1 MQTAVI
7 TKKKSIARINMR
19 KKRIAGKK
27 PKTNDLTPDVSYAP
41 TYIFRT
47 NRWCDP
53 QDLNFR
59 KVHIYLKIS
68 AIRNE
73 DRKTRIFEVFGLS
86 GFSLPLVRHHC

>member
-1 MQTAVI
+1 
-7 TKKKSIARINMR
+7 MR

-27 PKTNDLTPDVSYAP
+27 PKTNDLKPDVSYAP
-41 TYIFRT
+41 TYVFRT

-59 KVHIYLKIS
+59 KIHIYLKIS